1 MSQQGHSFAC
11 CSDLHNNDAVDFMAS
26 SLTMVITGEVKHWNS
41 ALSSQQLIDIVEK
54 ALDRNAKLIFIVT
67 NNISRNQRLF
77 REYLTDLGIGLIS
90 LSPGHNSQHL
100 RVSTLS
106 SSERGLFVLLILFK
120 NFK

>member
-54 ALDRNAKLIFIVT
+54 ALDRDTKLIFIVT
-67 NNISRNQRLF
+67 NNISRDRRLF
-77 REYLTDLGIGLIS
+77 LDYLTELDIGLIS
-90 LSPGHNSQHL
+90 LSPGRSSQHL
-100 RVSTLS
+100 KVSTLR
-106 SSERGLFVLLILFK
+106 SSEAGLFVLLILFE